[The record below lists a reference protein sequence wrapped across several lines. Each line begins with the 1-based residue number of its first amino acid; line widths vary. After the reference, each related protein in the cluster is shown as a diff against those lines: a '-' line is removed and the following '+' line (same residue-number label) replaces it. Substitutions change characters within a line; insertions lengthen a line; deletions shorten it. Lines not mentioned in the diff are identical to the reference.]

1 MTPTGATSFPR
12 QNARTQRFTLGRPR
26 SFSVSPDGA
35 RVVFIR
41 STHGTDRIGRL
52 WCLDPVSGRET
63 LLADPAALL
72 GDTSESLSQEER
84 ARRERMREAGGGVV
98 GYATDDDVRQ
108 ACFALS
114 GRLFVVDVR
123 TAAVREL
130 PARTPVL
137 DPRLDPTGRH
147 VAYASGGTLRVCE
160 LDTGADRCVAGAVE
174 GDGPDVTYGVA
185 DFVAA
190 EELGRS
196 RGYWWAPSGDQLLV
210 ARVDDSQ
217 VAVWHVSD
225 PAHPENQA
233 TPQRYP
239 AAGTPNAEVSL
250 WLVDLVG
257 TRTPVTWD
265 RSGFEYLASVH
276 WSNRGAPLVEGL
288 DRAQGRSQVLRVD
301 PASGATSLVRE
312 RTDPCWVDVVPGT
325 PAWGPAGELL
335 TVEVAEDR
343 YALCVDGQPVTS
355 PEELDV
361 RAVLDIGPTD
371 VLLLADDRPAEQHV
385 WRWSGAGLERVTS
398 AAGMHAASRG
408 GSTLVTVSAS
418 LDDPLPQARV
428 TSGDA
433 SHVVTSYAEVPALRP
448 DVTVLPGGRS
458 ALCVAVVLPR
468 DHVPGSAPLPVL
480 LDPYGGPHARQVLR
494 AQGAFRES
502 QWFADQGF
510 AVVVVDGRG
519 TPGAPSWERTVRF
532 DLAEGVLDDQ
542 ETGLHAAARAF
553 PDLDL
558 SRVAIRGWSFG
569 GFLSALAVLRRPET
583 FHAAV
588 AGAPVTEWRW
598 YDTGYTERYLGL
610 PQDHPEAYDRSGLLA
625 EAATLSR
632 PLMLIH
638 GFADDNVFVAH
649 TLRLSAELTAAGRPH
664 TLLPLSGVT
673 HMASQE
679 DVAENLL
686 KLQVDFLRQALG
698 QRPPP
703 AV

>member
-1 MTPTGATSFPR
+1 MTPTDAPSFPR

-26 SFSVSPDGA
+26 SFAVSPDGE

-41 STHGTDRIGRL
+41 SAHGTDRVGQL
-52 WCLDPVSGRET
+52 WRMDTASGQET
-63 LLADPAALL
+63 SLADPAVLL
-72 GDTSESLSQEER
+72 GPAGESLSPAER
-84 ARRERMREAGGGVV
+84 ARRERMREAAGGVV
-98 GYATDDDVRQ
+98 GYATDEEVRQ
-108 ACFALS
+108 VCFALS
-114 GRLFVVDVR
+114 GRLFVADVGSA
-123 TAAVREL
+123 TVREL
-130 PARTPVL
+130 EVPGPVI
-137 DPRLDPTGRH
+137 DPRLDPTGSR
-147 VAYASGGTLRVCE
+147 VAYASVGTLRVHE
-160 LDTGADRCVAGAVE
+160 LEGGADRCVAGAVD

-196 RGYWWAPSGDQLLV
+196 RGYWWAPSGEQLLV
-210 ARVDDSQ
+210 ARVDDAP

-225 PAHPENQA
+225 PAHPEHPA

-250 WLVDLVG
+250 WLVDLAG
-257 TRTPVTWD
+257 ARTPLTWD
-265 RSGFEYLASVH
+265 RAGFEYLASVH
-276 WSNRGAPLVEGL
+276 WSSRGAPLVQGL
-288 DRAQGRSQVLRVD
+288 DRTQGRSQVLRVD
-301 PASGATSLVRE
+301 PDTGTTSLLRE

-335 TVEVAEDR
+335 TVEVADDR
-343 YALCVDGQPVTS
+343 YALCVDGHPVAG
-355 PEELDV
+355 PAELDV
-361 RAVLDIGPTD
+361 RAVLDVGATD

-398 AAGMHAASRG
+398 ASGVHSAVRG
-408 GSTLVTVSAS
+408 GGTVVTVSAG

-428 TSGDA
+428 AIGGVTHLVA
-433 SHVVTSYAEVPALRP
+433 SHAEVPALRP
-448 DVTVLPGGRS
+448 QVTVLPGGRS
-458 ALCVAVVLPR
+458 AVRVAVVLPR
-468 DHVPGSAPLPVL
+468 DHAPGSARLPVL
-480 LDPYGGPHARQVLR
+480 LDPYGGPHGRQVLR
-494 AQGAFRES
+494 SQGAFRES

-519 TPGAPSWERTVRF
+519 TPGAPSWERAVRF
-532 DLAEGVLDDQ
+532 DLADGVLDDQ
-542 ETGLHAAARAF
+542 EAGLHAAAAAF

-569 GFLSALAVLRRPET
+569 GYLAALAVLRRPAV

-588 AGAPVTEWRW
+588 AGAPVTEWQW

-610 PQDHPEAYDRSGLLA
+610 PDEHPDAYRRSSLLPDA
-625 EAATLSR
+625 PALSR
-632 PLMLIH
+632 PLMLVH

-649 TLRLSAELTAAGRPH
+649 SLRLSAELTAAGRPH

-673 HMASQE
+673 HMTNQE

-686 KLQVDFLRQALG
+686 RLQTGFLRQALG
-698 QRPPP
+698 VPG
-703 AV
+703 A